1 MMRRQSLHARIG
13 VIAVLS
19 ALLTLVACGYFFKFW
34 VSHVVSENVNDML
47 DAQVMMLRRAIGP
60 DGRLKR
66 EKLHFVPELYKPNTV
81 WGWSFTAPGHAESG
95 GSPIREVSLFPGLNQ
110 YEDGIYSAHAKS
122 PTGHPLHVRLKPV
135 DLAGPNGTV
144 RATIMIAAPDELILG
159 PEAEGLRLVIGSLA
173 VLALFLAAS
182 TLLLVHFGLR
192 PVRTLER
199 DVARVRDGDLDR
211 LPEDDQPRELLP
223 LVSEVN
229 ALVAQNGEQ
238 LRQTRL
244 HVANLA
250 HGLKAPLATLAL
262 ELEAEN
268 AGLTSR
274 GLVAQLDKR
283 IVHHLRRARVAA
295 AGAGDRA
302 RADLVPVGRDLAFT
316 MGRLHGARGLAV
328 RVEAPETCEVSVD
341 PEDLDEMLGNLL
353 DNACRLAGS
362 IVRLSIEAR
371 GPVARVAV
379 EDDGPG
385 IAPSDV
391 PVALTPGIRLD
402 ETGQGFG
409 FGLAIVRELVELYGG
424 SLELARSADFGGLC
438 AILLLPRRS

>member
-1 MMRRQSLHARIG
+1 MMKRQSLHARIG

-60 DGRLKR
+60 DGRLER
-66 EKLHFVPELYKPNTV
+66 EKLHFVPELYKPNTA

-95 GSPIREVSLFPGLNQ
+95 GTEIRDVSLFPGLNQ

-122 PTGHPLHVRLKPV
+122 PAGHPLHVRLKPV

-268 AGLTSR
+268 AGPTSR

-295 AGAGDRA
+295 AGVGDRA

-316 MGRLHGARGLAV
+316 MGRLHGARGLEV
-328 RVEAPETCEVSVD
+328 RVEAPESCEVSVD

-362 IVRLSIEAR
+362 TVRLSIEAQ
-371 GPVARVAV
+371 GPAARVAV

-385 IAPSDV
+385 IAPGDV
-391 PVALTPGIRLD
+391 PEALTPGIRLD

-424 SLELARSADFGGLC
+424 SLELAQSAEFGGLC
-438 AILLLPRRS
+438 AILTLPRRA

>member
-1 MMRRQSLHARIG
+1 MMGRLSLHARIG
-13 VIAVLS
+13 VIAMLS
-19 ALLTLVACGYFFKFW
+19 ALLTLAACGYLLKFW

-60 DGRLKR
+60 DGTLRH
-66 EKLHFVPELYKPNTV
+66 EKLHFVPELYKPHTQ
-81 WGWSFTAPGHAESG
+81 WGWSFSTPGHSEG
-95 GSPIREVSLFPGLNQ
+95 GGTPIREVTRFPGLNQ
-110 YEDGIYSAHAKS
+110 YEDGIYSAHAQS
-122 PTGHPLHVRLKPV
+122 PSGHRLHARLMPL
-135 DLAGPNGTV
+135 DLERNGQRV
-144 RATIMIAAPDELILG
+144 PATIMIAAPDELIQD
-159 PEAEGLRLVIGSLA
+159 PESEGLRLVIGSLA
-173 VLALFLAAS
+173 ILALFLAGS
-182 TLLLVHFGLR
+182 SLLLVHFGLR
-192 PVRTLER
+192 PVRTLGR

-211 LPEDDQPRELLP
+211 LPEDGQPRELLP

-262 ELEAEN
+262 ELETEG
-268 AGLTSR
+268 AGMTSR
-274 GLVAQLDKR
+274 ALVAQLDKR

-295 AGAGDRA
+295 AGVGDRA

-316 MGRLHGARGLAV
+316 MGRLHGARGLEVA
-328 RVEAPETCEVSVD
+328 VEAPDSCEVPID

-362 IVRLSIEAR
+362 IVRLSIAAEGAM
-371 GPVARVAV
+371 ARVAV

-385 IAPSDV
+385 IAPRDV
-391 PVALTPGIRLD
+391 PVALTPGVRLD

-424 SLELARSADFGGLC
+424 SLQLGHSTELGGLC
-438 AILLLPRRS
+438 AVLLLPRRV

>member
-1 MMRRQSLHARIG
+1 MKHLSLHARIG

-19 ALLTLVACGYFFKFW
+19 TLLTLAACGYLFKFW

-47 DAQVMMLRRAIGP
+47 DAQVMMVRRAIGP
-60 DGRLKR
+60 DGRLER
-66 EKLHFVPELYKPNTV
+66 EKLHFVPELYKPNTI
-81 WGWSFTAPGHAESG
+81 WGWSFTAPGRAEGG
-95 GSPIREVSLFPGLNQ
+95 GSEIRAVSLFPGLNQ
-110 YEDGIYSAHAKS
+110 YEDGIYSAHARNES
-122 PTGHPLHVRLKPV
+122 GHPLHVRLKPI
-135 DLAGPNGTV
+135 DLAEPNGTV
-144 RATIMIAAPDELILG
+144 RATIMIAAPDELILE
-159 PEAEGLRLVIGSLA
+159 PEAEGTRLIIGSLA
-173 VLALFLAAS
+173 ILALFLVAS

-192 PVRTLER
+192 PVRTLQR
-199 DVARVRDGDLDR
+199 DVGRVRGGDLDR

-262 ELEAEN
+262 ELEAES

-274 GLVAQLDKR
+274 SLVAQLDRR
-283 IVHHLRRARVAA
+283 IVHHLRRARMAA
-295 AGAGDRA
+295 AGSGDRA
-302 RADLVPVGRDLAFT
+302 RADLVPVGRDLAFA
-316 MGRLHGARGLAV
+316 MGRLHGARGLEI
-328 RVEAPETCEVSVD
+328 RVDAPEACEVPVD

-362 IVRLSIEAR
+362 IVRLSIEAQ
-371 GPVARVAV
+371 GPTARVAV

-385 IAPSDV
+385 IAPSDI
-391 PVALTPGIRLD
+391 PEALTPGIRLD

-424 SLELARSADFGGLC
+424 SLELTRSDDLGGLC
-438 AILLLPRRS
+438 AILIVARRS